1 MKHKYRTTQIRGSSD
16 INKIACIDESLIFN
30 DDEDQQIWLIGAIE
44 SRIKE
49 IRFDFIKDKTKDT
62 LKKFIYNHIEPGTHI
77 VTNDWTEYSFLDR
90 YESLQ
95 THKVHIHVQ
104 GEWGYGTYS
113 TSNIEH
119 T

>member
-1 MKHKYRTTQIRGSSD
+1 MKHKYRTTQIGVSPD
-16 INKIACIDESLIFN
+16 TNKIACIDESLIFH
-30 DDEDQQIWLIGAIE
+30 DDEDQQIWLIRAIE
-44 SRIKE
+44 SRTKE
-49 IRFDFIKDKTKDT
+49 IRFDFIRDKAEDT
-62 LKKFIYNHIEPGTHI
+62 LKKFIYNHIVPGTHI
-77 VTNDWTEYSFLDR
+77 VNDDWTEYSFLDR

-104 GEWGYGTYS
+104 GEWGYGTHS

>member
-49 IRFDFIKDKTKDT
+49 IRFDFIKDKIKDT
-62 LKKFIYNHIEPGTHI
+62 
-77 VTNDWTEYSFLDR
+77 
-90 YESLQ
+90 
-95 THKVHIHVQ
+95 
-104 GEWGYGTYS
+104 
-113 TSNIEH
+113 
-119 T
+119 